1 MRSSLPVV
9 VAAVASATALA
20 LAGCGEG
27 ARAGGPLTIDA
38 SVAPIRD
45 IVARVAGRASV
56 VQLVPDGVDSHTF
69 EPSPRTAKEL
79 RQADVVFLNGLHLED
94 PTLRL
99 ARADHKAGAVIVEL
113 GDRTIGPPEFQFD
126 FTFPRSK
133 GDPNPHLW
141 MDPVYAR
148 RYSEIVADELG
159 KRLPAQRP
167 TFEANQAR
175 LADVLGRLDTA
186 VAAAVA
192 TIPPEHRKL
201 LTYHDSFAYFAK
213 RYGLSVI
220 GAVQPADFSEPTPRE
235 VDGLVD
241 QVRRERVPAVF
252 GSEAFPSTVLARV
265 ADETGARY
273 VAKLRDDQLPG
284 RPGERRHSYVGLMV
298 DDVTTMV
305 SALGGDPAPLRTVP
319 L

>member
-1 MRSSLPVV
+1 
-9 VAAVASATALA
+9 
-20 LAGCGEG
+20 
-27 ARAGGPLTIDA
+27 
-38 SVAPIRD
+38 
-45 IVARVAGRASV
+45 VAGRANV

-69 EPSPRTAKEL
+69 EPSPRTAKAL
-79 RQADVVFLNGLHLED
+79 RDADVVFLNGLHLED

-99 ARADHKAGAVIVEL
+99 AKADHRPGSVIVEL
-113 GDRTIGPPEFQFD
+113 GDRTIGPPAYQFD
-126 FTFPRSK
+126 ATFPRSK

-141 MDPVYAR
+141 IDPVYAK
-148 RYSEIVADELG
+148 RYSEIVADELS
-159 KRLPAQRP
+159 RRVPAERS
-167 TFEANQAR
+167 TFQANQAR
-175 LADVLGRLDTA
+175 LADALDRLDHA

-213 RYGLSVI
+213 RYGLTVI

-235 VDGLVD
+235 VDALVD

-252 GSEAFPSTVLARV
+252 GSEVFPSTVLARV
-265 ADETGARY
+265 AQDSGARY
-273 VAKLRDDQLPG
+273 VDKLRDDQLPG
-284 RPGERRHSYVGLMV
+284 RSGERRHSYVGLMV

-305 SALGGDPAPLRTVP
+305 SALGGDATALRTVP